1 MSETLLPDLRARI
14 DSQHIRDGQLFGAM
28 PTADLALQDQEILE
42 RNGWEPRHY
51 RDLPVMVAPELTIVW
66 DKEHGVFRDNMLHVA
81 AHRFEG
87 GTPAVGNARE
97 ILDELLDSAWE
108 DREERLRTVL
118 GAFSFASVLSGANGP
133 SEAGEPM
140 IPEWSLLRVEGSETF
155 FFYTQ
160 AMRDAAQ
167 AAVKETVT
175 AADDDDE
182 VWTLIG
188 SLIGTET
195 WP

>member
-1 MSETLLPDLRARI
+1 MSETLLPELRARI
-14 DSQHIRDGQLFGAM
+14 NSQHIRDGQLFGTV
-28 PTADLALQDQEILE
+28 PTTDLALHEQETLE
-42 RNGWEPRHY
+42 RNGWESRDY
-51 RDLPVMVAPELTIVW
+51 RDRPVMVAPELTIVW
-66 DKEHGVFRDNMLHVA
+66 DKERGVFRDNMLHVA

-108 DREERLRTVL
+108 DREESLRTVL
-118 GAFSFASVLSGANGP
+118 AAFSFASVLSGA
-133 SEAGEPM
+133 SALSDAGEPM
-140 IPEWSLLRVEGSETF
+140 VPEWSLLRVEGSETF

-160 AMRDAAQ
+160 AMRDAARR
-167 AAVKETVT
+167 AVQETVR
-175 AADDDDE
+175 AADDEDE